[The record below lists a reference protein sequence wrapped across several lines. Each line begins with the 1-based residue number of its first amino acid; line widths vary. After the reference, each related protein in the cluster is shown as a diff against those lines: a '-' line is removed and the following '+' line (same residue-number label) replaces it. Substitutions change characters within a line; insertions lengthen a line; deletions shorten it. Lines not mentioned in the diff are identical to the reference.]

1 MPKTSTKTKYIEL
14 ANAGKWVA
22 LARLWLNDNAPCSR
36 EKFFVELGLLMPSTV
51 RGGRNVLLPRQ
62 TLVRQAYRMIY
73 KSAKIPHVIEPP
85 PAYKTKGIGISG
97 RIHAALLNGET
108 ICKEDFVDTKYFS
121 TLLVRLAKR
130 QGMDVEQVEKGKYRL
145 KEQTK

>member
-1 MPKTSTKTKYIEL
+1 
-14 ANAGKWVA
+14 
-22 LARLWLNDNAPCSR
+22 
-36 EKFFVELGLLMPSTV
+36 
-51 RGGRNVLLPRQ
+51 
-62 TLVRQAYRMIY
+62 MIY